1 MSLQRRRPKP
11 GARQIRPGKL
21 PRILD
26 AAQLWIKNIVYNLPV
41 PPVQSSSRPLL
52 VLFAKAPVPG
62 RVKTR
67 LAAEWGEE
75 AAAGLHSAF
84 VLDTLEKLRHFNK
97 FADLE
102 LHTDISTDAWGE
114 TGVARDLQVAGTLE
128 LKLIHAL
135 SRGLDQGRSV
145 VMILGS
151 DSPTLP
157 DECIHRLLESRADVA
172 LGPCE
177 DGGYYAIACRR
188 VASEMFTGVKW
199 STGHVLEQ
207 TERAAGACGL
217 AVERGQLW
225 YDVDF
230 PADVMRLA
238 AESRLPR
245 HTREILRKLAI
256 AGPAERKH

>member
-1 MSLQRRRPKP
+1 
-11 GARQIRPGKL
+11 
-21 PRILD
+21 
-26 AAQLWIKNIVYNLPV
+26 
-41 PPVQSSSRPLL
+41 VQSRSRPLL
-52 VLFAKAPVPG
+52 ILFAKAPVPG
-62 RVKTR
+62 VVKTR
-67 LAAEWGEE
+67 LAAEWGDA

-84 VLDTLEKLRHFNK
+84 VLDTLEKLRRFNK

-114 TGVARDLQVAGTLE
+114 TGVARDLQAAGTLE

-135 SRGLDQGRSV
+135 GRGLDQGRSV

-157 DECIHRLLESRADVA
+157 DECIHGLMESRADVA
-172 LGPCE
+172 LGPSE

-188 VASEMFTGVKW
+188 IASQMFRGVEW
-199 STGHVLEQ
+199 STRNVLEQ
-207 TERAAGACGL
+207 TERAARACGL
-217 AVERGQLW
+217 SVERGQLW

-230 PADVMRLA
+230 PADVLRLT
-238 AESRLPR
+238 AETRLPR

-256 AGPAERKH
+256 AGPTERKH

>member
-1 MSLQRRRPKP
+1 MRL
-11 GARQIRPGKL
+11 AKL

-41 PPVQSSSRPLL
+41 PLVQPLSRPLL
-52 VLFAKAPVPG
+52 VLFAKAPIPG
-62 RVKTR
+62 GVKTR
-67 LAAEWGEE
+67 LAAEWGD
-75 AAAGLHSAF
+75 AAAARLHSAF
-84 VLDTLEKLRHFNK
+84 VLDTLEKLRQFSK

-114 TGVARDLQVAGTLE
+114 TGVARDLQAAGALE

-135 SRGLDQGRSV
+135 GRGLDQGRSV

-157 DECIHRLLESRADVA
+157 HQCIHGLLESKADVA

-177 DGGYYAIACRR
+177 DGGYYAISCRR
-188 VASEMFTGVKW
+188 VASQMFHGVEW
-199 STGHVLEQ
+199 STSNVLEQ
-207 TERAAGACGL
+207 TERASRSCGL
-217 AVERGQLW
+217 TVERGQLW

-238 AESRLPR
+238 AEPRLPR
-245 HTREILRKLAI
+245 HTRQILRELAI
-256 AGPAERKH
+256 TGPTERKH

>member
-1 MSLQRRRPKP
+1 
-11 GARQIRPGKL
+11 
-21 PRILD
+21 
-26 AAQLWIKNIVYNLPV
+26 V
-41 PPVQSSSRPLL
+41 PYVQSRSRPLL

-62 RVKTR
+62 SVKTR
-67 LAAEWGEE
+67 LAAEWGD
-75 AAAGLHSAF
+75 AAAAALHSAF
-84 VLDTLEKLRHFNK
+84 VLDTLEKLGQFK
-97 FADLE
+97 DFADLE
-102 LHTDISTDAWGE
+102 LHTDVPTDAWSK
-114 TGVARDLQVAGTLE
+114 TGVARDLQAAGTLE

-135 SRGLDQGRSV
+135 SRGLDRGRSTVIV
-145 VMILGS
+145 VGS

-188 VASEMFTGVKW
+188 VASQMFSGVEW
-199 STGHVLEQ
+199 STRNVLEQ
-207 TERAAGACGL
+207 TERAARGCGFI
-217 AVERGQLW
+217 VERGQLW

-230 PADVMRLA
+230 PGDVKRLA

-256 AGPAERKH
+256 AGPSERKP

>member
-84 VLDTLEKLRHFNK
+84 VLDTLEKLRQFNK
-97 FADLE
+97 FAD
-102 LHTDISTDAWGE
+102 AYW
-114 TGVARDLQVAGTLE
+114 
-128 LKLIHAL
+128 
-135 SRGLDQGRSV
+135 SRE
-145 VMILGS
+145 
-151 DSPTLP
+151 PTWRWAP
-157 DECIHRLLESRADVA
+157 AKTAVIMQSRAVA
-172 LGPCE
+172 SRLKCLRVSNGQPVMYWNKPSE
-177 DGGYYAIACRR
+177 RR
-188 VASEMFTGVKW
+188 VP
-199 STGHVLEQ
+199 
-207 TERAAGACGL
+207 AGSPSNEANCGMTWIF
-217 AVERGQLW
+217 R
-225 YDVDF
+225 
-230 PADVMRLA
+230 P
-238 AESRLPR
+238 
-245 HTREILRKLAI
+245 T
-256 AGPAERKH
+256 